1 MFFFWLINK
10 FYEKTMKVGLLII
23 LNIYKIINWLKKPDQ
38 SNSLHIENYWR
49 STLKAM
55 APWGLNVEDCLRN
68 RVLLYSYHWIYTD
81 CNKDLTYGND
91 FGASYYCCYFDHY
104 HCCYHFYYSFVF
116 IVAISVI
123 VLVFLLSLLLVLV
136 WLSPLSF
143 SFL

>member
-49 STLKAM
+49 STLKTM
-55 APWGLNVEDCLRN
+55 APWGLNVEDCLQN
-68 RVLLYSYHWIYTD
+68 MVLLYSYHWIYKD

-91 FGASYYCCYFDHY
+91 FGASYYCCHFDHC

-123 VLVFLLSLLLVLV
+123 VLVFLLPLLLVLV
-136 WLSPLSF
+136 WLSPLLF